1 MPEILVTGALYS
13 VCIESRILSFFVTIE
28 TWNLLE
34 LHLKF
39 DILKKTLRWKLKHI
53 GKKPAPPSSQYI
65 IESITNNGILGI
77 LRGKIISLVIF
88 QRKERMISKGILFP
102 VI

>member
-1 MPEILVTGALYS
+1 MKIK
-13 VCIESRILSFFVTIE
+13 
-28 TWNLLE
+28 TW
-34 LHLKF
+34 
-39 DILKKTLRWKLKHI
+39 RI

-88 QRKERMISKGILFP
+88 SKKKANDF
-102 VI
+102 